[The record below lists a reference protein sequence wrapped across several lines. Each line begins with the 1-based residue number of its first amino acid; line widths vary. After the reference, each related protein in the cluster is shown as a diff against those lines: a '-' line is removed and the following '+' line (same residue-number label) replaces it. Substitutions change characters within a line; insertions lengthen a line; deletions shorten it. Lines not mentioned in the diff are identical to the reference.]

1 MFSILKRSINN
12 WEEKDI
18 IREINNWNIEKY
30 SFIVEKY
37 EKKLLSYILKKTS
50 LSLEDA
56 ENLLQDIFIKVYEN
70 INSYNEDYTF
80 NSWIYKIT
88 YNYLVDN
95 YKKEKNKKL
104 KTDSLDEILWNTE
117 NLSLLN
123 FLEDKNQNIENNLH
137 KKELFKILIKSL
149 NEIDEKYKDVLVLK
163 YFENLK
169 YSEISDI
176 LKISINTIKTLV
188 SRWQKKLKQQ
198 SIKNNIQKYL

>member
-1 MFSILKRSINN
+1 MFSILQKSINN
-12 WEEKDI
+12 WDEKDI
-18 IREINNWNIEKY
+18 IREINKWNIEKY
-30 SFIVEKY
+30 SLIVEKY
-37 EKKLLSYILKKTS
+37 EKKLLSYILKKS
-50 LSLEDA
+50 SIPLEDA

-88 YNYLVDN
+88 YNYLIDN

-104 KTDSLDEILWNTE
+104 KTDSLDDLLWIDNNFTI
-117 NLSLLN
+117 LN
-123 FLEDKNQNIENNLH
+123 FLEDKKQDIVKNLH
-137 KKELFKILIKSL
+137 KKELLEILMKSL

-163 YFENLK
+163 YFEWLK